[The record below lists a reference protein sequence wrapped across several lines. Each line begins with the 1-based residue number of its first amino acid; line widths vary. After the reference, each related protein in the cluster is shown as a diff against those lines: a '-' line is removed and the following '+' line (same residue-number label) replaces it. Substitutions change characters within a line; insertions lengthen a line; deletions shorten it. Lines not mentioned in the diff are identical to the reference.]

1 MKTTTT
7 KPGPRAAYPVPARLN
22 LAIVAVQ
29 IALALGIFWLAARAH
44 APWHLVALALAFAVV
59 GNSIYSSL
67 HEAEHRIL
75 HPRRVVN
82 EGLGVVLG
90 LFFPAPFHLL
100 RQGHLGHHLRNRS
113 DDEAFDFYFAGESPL
128 WKRVQLYGTL
138 TGLFWLV
145 IVLSNLVVLV
155 RPQAL
160 TRRRF
165 EFDRPTAALV
175 DSFNPAWWPW
185 IRLEA
190 AAVIALHTLLPWAL
204 GVPPLSYLAVYFG
217 FGFTWSAMQ
226 YVHHFGTE
234 RDVIEGTRNLALW
247 APLDLAWLNHGWHLT
262 HHRHPTVPWVH
273 LPRLSRSENPRREQM
288 LWHYLKM
295 WRGPRRGTEHV
306 ENRYDGRI
314 IR

>member
-1 MKTTTT
+1 MSRL
-7 KPGPRAAYPVPARLN
+7 GYPIPARLN
-22 LAIVAVQ
+22 LAIVGLQ
-29 IALALGIFWLAARAH
+29 ALAALAIFWAAARAH
-44 APWHLVALALAFAVV
+44 AGWHLLLLALAFAVV

-75 HPRRVVN
+75 HPKRGVN

-113 DDEAFDFYFAGESPL
+113 DDEAFDFYFEGEHPL
-128 WKRVQLYGTL
+128 WKWVQLYGTL

-145 IVLSNLVVLV
+145 IVVSNLVVLV
-155 RPQAL
+155 APQAL
-160 TRRRF
+160 TRKRF

-175 DSFNPAWWPW
+175 ESFNPAWWRW

-190 AAVIALHTLLPWAL
+190 AAVL
-204 GVPPLSYLAVYFG
+204 GFHGLVLWGFGIPPLAYLAVYAG
-217 FGFTWSAMQ
+217 FGFSWSAMQ

-234 RDVIEGTRNLALW
+234 RDVIEGTRNLVLW
-247 APLDLAWLNHGWHLT
+247 APIDLAWLNHGWHLT
-262 HHRHPTVPWVH
+262 HHRFPTVPWLY
-273 LPRLSRSENPRREQM
+273 LPRLSRAENGEQEPPRRESM
-288 LWHYLKM
+288 LVHYFRM
-295 WRGPRRGTEHV
+295 WRGPRRGTENV
-306 ENRYDGRI
+306 ENRYAGRI